1 MLGFSYSEA
10 TAKRRFTLV
19 YRGYDLEVTR
29 NSCDWRVR
37 VQPRSPDLPILAV
50 SEVYASDQDQAV
62 IQAKERVDGNLS
74 LLAYC

>member
-1 MLGFSYSEA
+1 MLWFNYSGA
-10 TAKRRFTLV
+10 PARRRFTLI

-29 NSCDWRVR
+29 ESFDWRVR

-62 IQAKERVDGNLS
+62 TQAKERVDGTLS
-74 LLAYC
+74 ILAYC

>member
-1 MLGFSYSEA
+1 MLWFNYSGTPA
-10 TAKRRFTLV
+10 RRRSTLI

-29 NSCDWRVR
+29 KSFDWRVR

-62 IQAKERVDGNLS
+62 TQAKERVDGTLS
-74 LLAYC
+74 ILAYC

>member
-29 NSCDWRVR
+29 ELSRLESAR
-37 VQPRSPDLPILAV
+37 STQEPRS
-50 SEVYASDQDQAV
+50 
-62 IQAKERVDGNLS
+62 
-74 LLAYC
+74 AYLGRQ

>member
-1 MLGFSYSEA
+1 MLWFNHSEA
-10 TAKRRFTLV
+10 IARRRFTLV

-29 NSCDWRVR
+29 ESCDWRVR

-62 IQAKERVDGNLS
+62 IQAKERVDGTLS
-74 LLAYC
+74 ILAYC

>member
-1 MLGFSYSEA
+1 MLWFNYSEA
-10 TAKRRFTLV
+10 TARGRFTLV
-19 YRGYDLEVTR
+19 YRGYELEVTG

-62 IQAKERVDGNLS
+62 IQAKERVDGTLS

>member
-29 NSCDWRVR
+29 DSCDWRVR

>member
-1 MLGFSYSEA
+1 MLWFNYSEA
-10 TAKRRFTLV
+10 TARRRFMLI

-29 NSCDWRVR
+29 DPCDWRVR

-62 IQAKERVDGNLS
+62 LQAKERVDGALS
-74 LLAYC
+74 NLAYC